1 MAYDESDDESSIQI
15 KIGKLERELYR
26 INANSYD
33 DSMLRKFL
41 NHSIADLKYKLKEQ
55 E

>member
-1 MAYDESDDESSIQI
+1 MAYDESDDESSIRI
-15 KIGKLERELYR
+15 KIGKLERELYS

-33 DSMLRKFL
+33 NLMRRKFL
-41 NHSIADLKYKLKEQ
+41 NHRIADLKYKLKEQ